1 MRTMMS
7 FACALMVLANAAPA
21 SAAPDGTLGM
31 SVISAMINANGS
43 IAAGAGVLNSA
54 KLTTGFYNVTFNRTL
69 SGCTF
74 VGSISTTIDT
84 VPTGTLIM
92 MREPSDLRILN
103 VATFSDFKTSADR
116 DFGVM
121 VFCVR

>member
-1 MRTMMS
+1 MRALLCLAAA
-7 FACALMVLANAAPA
+7 FAAAANAAPVA
-21 SAAPDGTLGM
+21 AAPDGTLGM
-31 SVISAMINANGS
+31 TLMSAMINANGS
-43 IAAGAGVLNSA
+43 IAAGAGVLASA
-54 KLTTGFYNVTFNRTL
+54 KLSTGFYNVTFNRTL

-74 VGSISTTIDT
+74 VASISTTTDT
-84 VPTGTLIM
+84 VPSGSIVT

-103 VATFSDFKTSADR
+103 VATFSDFKTAADR

>member
-1 MRTMMS
+1 MRAMVS
-7 FACALMVLANAAPA
+7 LACAFIVLANAAPT

-31 SVISAMINANGS
+31 SLMSAMISANGS
-43 IAAGAGVLNSA
+43 IAAGAGVLDAA
-54 KLTTGFYNVTFNRTL
+54 KLSTGFYNVTFKRTL

-74 VGSISTTIDT
+74 VGSISTTTDT

-92 MREPSDLRILN
+92 TREPSDLRILN